1 MAVESA
7 VITVKE
13 SWKGETCQVIIHFT
27 VRVGLKERLAW
38 MIAGLMRGLHP
49 VWGLPTERRLL
60 SLWWGRGVRD
70 NGVFSLNKSRIEIF
84 RKLLLSG

>member
-27 VRVGLKERLAW
+27 VSRIEEDISLDGRWAYE
-38 MIAGLMRGLHP
+38 RGLHP

-60 SLWWGRGVRD
+60 SLGWGRAVGE
-70 NGVFSLNKSRIEIF
+70 NGVFSLNLE
-84 RKLLLSG
+84 

>member
-27 VRVGLKERLAW
+27 V
-38 MIAGLMRGLHP
+38 
-49 VWGLPTERRLL
+49 
-60 SLWWGRGVRD
+60 
-70 NGVFSLNKSRIEIF
+70 SRIEGDISLDGRWAYERVASSLGVTYREETSF
-84 RKLLLSG
+84 SGVGEGSRGEWCFFFK